1 MILRNPQNLSS
12 CLQPTHPTL
21 GHRYVPNTLLG
32 VRSQRQLGKTAIFS
46 TFKTRL
52 SSPASE
58 SSNLSSTRG
67 AATGATRDS
76 ISNIGNGM
84 EYTSSGLARRTY
96 VDEYGTTSPAD
107 DTADAPRVDY
117 TYMSQQEQSQLDRE
131 GGHHTQDEGY
141 IYNRIVSEGERRTG
155 GGIPSSTGSR
165 MESETGA
172 VRGGARGTEMG
183 ARSGVGFTDMANVA
197 AEISPVNISSAG
209 YDIDSDEIGEGV
221 GMRTGDEDHPS
232 QEDREGTQGVLMMTE
247 AGQGQGQ
254 TPTWS
259 ETKTKAG
266 KDRKRLPLAC
276 IACRRKKIRCS
287 GENPACRHCVRSRT
301 PCVYKQSTRKA
312 APRTD
317 YMAMLDRRLKRME
330 ERLIKNVP
338 KEEVSAVLSTTGRSV
353 VRPSISTTSARAGAP
368 AKKRTAATAFGDEL
382 DIWARGDSS
391 TARKGTGIPETWG
404 DSPLGAVGRTDAD
417 DGSHALP
424 PKDIQEHLAEVFFDY
439 VYGQPYF
446 VLHKPSFMRRLRSG
460 TAPAVLVLAVCA
472 VSARFSK
479 HPAVRHDPPFLAGE
493 AFASEARRQIL
504 KKFDTPNVTNVT
516 VCVLLG
522 LHEFGTCQGGRS
534 WAMGGM
540 ATRMAHA
547 IQLHKEAN
555 NDPLGKP
562 HSRPAGDYFHQDEGG
577 YMSFVDREIR
587 RRSMWSCF
595 ILDRFT
601 SSGTERPHLI
611 AESEIEV
618 QLPVHDRNLELD
630 IPAVTEQL
638 DGTVKGSREE
648 VGDVTGAMGVT
659 AYMVRVVALYGRVV
673 KYLNQGG
680 KERDPRE
687 IWEPNSQFASL
698 NKEISQFENSLPSR
712 LRYTPENMQV
722 HITEHLVGQFVFVH
736 IALHQVRLFLNKSG
750 VPTPTPQGQSSPLE
764 FGKNAGEIAL
774 SSATEISRIILDAE
788 ERGVLVVAP
797 FTGYCAFNASMVHMV
812 RMFSFSNN
820 REIQEESRNNMQIC
834 LRFLMQLR
842 QYWGLFHAIT
852 DNLKRLY
859 RSLADSLARG
869 SSFPEETTRTL
880 QYGDWFQKYPRGVNA
895 SDYKEMTSKP
905 HTSDGA
911 STQDAV
917 LSQKSNLQTADEFF
931 ARLGPSRHNRSPAA
945 PPAPA
950 PHAPKAP
957 IQSYIR
963 TSPPIHSQTPSTIH
977 PGSSPGSLHHS
988 QSPTTHHSPMG
999 ASPATIPTPTMA
1011 QSHGKMEGN
1020 LDPQLLS
1027 PPQISNPQGMSR
1039 QASLYRANYQ
1049 QQTQS
1054 SQHNPAIP
1062 SMVPDISSHQVPYP
1076 NYPIALPRGPAG
1088 VGTEGMRMHHPQ
1100 QQQQQHS
1107 QSAPSQY
1114 FLYDLYSS
1122 GSDPAFV
1129 MAATTLNSGIWPELQ
1144 GQVSGADVDA
1154 FTEQPSSAWFLPFNS
1169 CPPDFEPGI
1178 EGMESINITGAGG
1191 SAGAGAAAAA
1201 ATVTRGGVPGAG
1213 GDDGGGV
1220 GGRRGGEGG
1229 SGGGLPHLISRS
1241 GQVRQGGG
1249 TGSSATAYHDHN
1261 VR

>member
-1 MILRNPQNLSS
+1 
-12 CLQPTHPTL
+12 
-21 GHRYVPNTLLG
+21 
-32 VRSQRQLGKTAIFS
+32 
-46 TFKTRL
+46 
-52 SSPASE
+52 
-58 SSNLSSTRG
+58 
-67 AATGATRDS
+67 
-76 ISNIGNGM
+76 
-84 EYTSSGLARRTY
+84 
-96 VDEYGTTSPAD
+96 
-107 DTADAPRVDY
+107 
-117 TYMSQQEQSQLDRE
+117 
-131 GGHHTQDEGY
+131 
-141 IYNRIVSEGERRTG
+141 
-155 GGIPSSTGSR
+155 
-165 MESETGA
+165 
-172 VRGGARGTEMG
+172 
-183 ARSGVGFTDMANVA
+183 
-197 AEISPVNISSAG
+197 
-209 YDIDSDEIGEGV
+209 
-221 GMRTGDEDHPS
+221 
-232 QEDREGTQGVLMMTE
+232 
-247 AGQGQGQ
+247 
-254 TPTWS
+254 
-259 ETKTKAG
+259 
-266 KDRKRLPLAC
+266 
-276 IACRRKKIRCS
+276 
-287 GENPACRHCVRSRT
+287 
-301 PCVYKQSTRKA
+301 
-312 APRTD
+312 
-317 YMAMLDRRLKRME
+317 MAMLDRRLKRME

-353 VRPSISTTSARAGAP
+353 VRPSISTTSARSGAS
-368 AKKRTAATAFGDEL
+368 ARKRTAATAFGDEL

-391 TARKGTGIPETWG
+391 TTTTRKGIGVPETWG
-404 DSPLGAVGRTDAD
+404 DGPLGGIGRTIDAD

-446 VLHKPSFMRRLRSG
+446 LLHKPSFMRRLRSG
-460 TAPAVLVLAVCA
+460 TAPPVLVLVVCA

-562 HSRPAGDYFHQDEGG
+562 HSRPAGDYFPQDEGG
-577 YMSFVDREIR
+577 YMSFIDREIR

-601 SSGTERPHLI
+601 SSGTERPHLL
-611 AESEIEV
+611 AESEIEI

-630 IPAVTEQL
+630 MPAVTEQL

-648 VGDVTGAMGVT
+648 IGDVAGAMGVA

-680 KERDPRE
+680 KERDPCE
-687 IWEPNSQFASL
+687 IWEPDSQFASL
-698 NKEISQFENSLPSR
+698 NKEINQFEKSLPSH

-722 HITEHLVGQFVFVH
+722 HITENLVGQFVFVH

-750 VPTPTPQGQSSPLE
+750 VPTPSPQGQNAPLE

-774 SSATEISRIILDAE
+774 SSATEISRIILDSE

-797 FTGYCAFNASMVHMV
+797 FIGYCAFNASMVHMV
-812 RMFSFSNN
+812 RMFSFSNS
-820 REIQEESRNNMQIC
+820 REIREESRNNMQIC
-834 LRFLMQLR
+834 LRLLMQLR

-880 QYGDWFQKYPRGVNA
+880 QYGDWFQKYPRGVSA
-895 SDYKEMTSKP
+895 SDYRKEMTSKP

-931 ARLGPSRHNRSPAA
+931 ARLGPSRQKRSPTA

-950 PHAPKAP
+950 PHAPK
-957 IQSYIR
+957 IQTQSYIR
-963 TSPPIHSQTPSTIH
+963 ASPPTHSQTRSTMH

-988 QSPTTHHSPMG
+988 QSLATHHSPLG
-999 ASPATIPTPTMA
+999 VSPVTIPTPTMA
-1011 QSHGKMEGN
+1011 QGRSEMEGK
-1020 LDPQLLS
+1020 LDPQLLG
-1027 PPQISNPQGMSR
+1027 PPQISDPQSMSQR
-1039 QASLYRANYQ
+1039 TNLYRANYQ
-1049 QQTQS
+1049 QQSQS
-1054 SQHNPAIP
+1054 AQHNPAIP
-1062 SMVPDISSHQVPYP
+1062 SLVPDISSHQVPYP
-1076 NYPIALPRGPAG
+1076 NYPITLPRGPAG
-1088 VGTEGMRMHHPQ
+1088 VGTGGMGMHHAQPHQ
-1100 QQQQQHS
+1100 SHSAHQEHHPHHQQQHS
-1107 QSAPSQY
+1107 QSAPPQY

-1144 GQVSGADVDA
+1144 GQVSGADANA
-1154 FTEQPSSAWFLPFNS
+1154 FTEPTSSAWFLPFNS
-1169 CPPDFEPGI
+1169 CPPDFESGLG
-1178 EGMESINITGAGG
+1178 ETESINITDTAGG
-1191 SAGAGAAAAA
+1191 GGGRAGAAA
-1201 ATVTRGGVPGAG
+1201 TVARGGVPGAG
-1213 GDDGGGV
+1213 GDDGGG
-1220 GGRRGGEGG
+1220 
-1229 SGGGLPHLISRS
+1229 LPHLISGS
-1241 GQVRQGGG
+1241 GRV
-1249 TGSSATAYHDHN
+1249 Y
-1261 VR
+1261 